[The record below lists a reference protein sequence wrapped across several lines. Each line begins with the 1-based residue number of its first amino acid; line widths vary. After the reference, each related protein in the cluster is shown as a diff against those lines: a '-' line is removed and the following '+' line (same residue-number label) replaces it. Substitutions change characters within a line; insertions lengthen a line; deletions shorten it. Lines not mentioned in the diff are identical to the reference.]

1 MRGVGGRG
9 GGEGDEYVIA
19 YSLTVA
25 HVRFLKKKK
34 KELQATKS
42 VKKMGNSVH
51 GYNKVW
57 EKQILR
63 IVFVQEFV
71 ENLLFIS
78 QICW

>member
-1 MRGVGGRG
+1 
-9 GGEGDEYVIA
+9 
-19 YSLTVA
+19 
-25 HVRFLKKKK
+25 
-34 KELQATKS
+34 
-42 VKKMGNSVH
+42 MGNSVH
-51 GYNKVW
+51 VYNKVW